1 METTTNSFTDKVI
14 SGLKNSVAEL
24 EDFRLQL
31 ALGKA
36 EASEKYEEIKKK
48 LNEIIH
54 EVKLKINEGKVD
66 VNELKTKLEQLQIQ
80 LALGKADTKDA
91 FDAQKKK
98 ILKSVHDIET
108 LIKENSVT
116 AKLYSKLSIEME
128 KFKIKLEILQ
138 LRFSLEKLDVKDE
151 FEAKKADFLK
161 KVEEIKKN
169 VLTRD
174 TSKSWEHFSS
184 EINEAYIHLKKAF
197 IKS

>member
-1 METTTNSFTDKVI
+1 METTSNSFADKVI
-14 SGLKNSVAEL
+14 NGLKKSVAEL
-24 EDFRLQL
+24 EEFRMQL

-36 EASEKYEEIKKK
+36 QASEKYEEIKKK

-54 EVKLKINEGKVD
+54 EVKLKINDSKEN
-66 VNELKTKLEQLQIQ
+66 VNEVRAKLEELQLQ

-91 FDAQKKK
+91 FEAQKKK

-138 LRFSLEKLDVKDE
+138 LRFSLEKLDVRDE

-169 VLTRD
+169 GLARD
-174 TSKSWEHFSS
+174 TGKSWEHFSS